1 MRKIV
6 RDAWKEEVSVA
17 MRARLPI
24 FHMESKKSPGDWP
37 HVMKLVHA
45 RSPGLLWAIAFRP
58 LDEQFDAYV
67 GWGING
73 RSPFEGLEQIATDDQ
88 LWQFERDAL
97 MLPTATV
104 ARRSG
109 TTYWSFWNPSDAVT
123 DDPMRFAAEFAQFCT
138 KDLTFE
144 EARELV
150 RGPIL
155 EAISEIET
163 FCLPYLERIA
173 EHFGMA

>member
-17 MRARLPI
+17 MSAHLPI
-24 FHMESKKSPGDWP
+24 FHLESKRSPGEWP
-37 HVMKLVHA
+37 HVMKFVHA
-45 RSPGLLWAIAFRP
+45 RSPRLLWAIAFRP

-67 GWGING
+67 GWGTNG
-73 RSPFEGLEQIATDDQ
+73 KSPFEGLEQIATDDL

-104 ARRSG
+104 AHRSG
-109 TTYWSFWNPSDAVT
+109 ATYWSFWNPSDT
-123 DDPMRFAAEFAQFCT
+123 LTNDPTRFAAAFAQFCT
-138 KDLTFE
+138 KRLTSE
-144 EARELV
+144 EARGLV

-163 FCLPYLERIA
+163 FCLPYLDRVS
-173 EHFGMA
+173 EHFGVR